1 MIYLT
6 QKEASSF
13 QRGSG
18 ILMSITSLPSPYGI
32 GTLGKAAYEFVDYL
46 RRAQQRYWQVL
57 PIGPTSF
64 GDSPYQSFS
73 AFAGNPYFIDL
84 DTLVEEGLLQYDE
97 INCHDWGYDATK
109 VDYAKIFESRFTV
122 LRKAFDR
129 SNHRSLPEFRK
140 FCEENVFWL
149 EDYSLFMALKF
160 YFDNREWQLWEN
172 DIRLRKPGAVKLYTD
187 KLANDVAFWKFLQFK
202 FFEQWN
208 KLKAYANDR
217 GIKIIG
223 DIPIYVAMDSAD
235 TWVHGD
241 LFQLDEEKKPVK
253 VAGVPPDN
261 FSADGQLWGNPLYDW
276 DKMEKNGFAWWK
288 QRMRASAKIYDV
300 IRIDHFIGVVKYFAI
315 PAEATTAA
323 GGKWMPGPGIKLIN
337 AMNSVLGNSLVIAE
351 DLGVLDEK
359 VETLLKK
366 AGYPGMKVLQ
376 FGFDGGSDNVMLPHN
391 ISENYVVYGGTH
403 DNETLVGYF
412 CDDNKSIES
421 LRYAVEY
428 LNCETI
434 DSIPDAIIRVGFMS
448 CAHTVI
454 YQLQDYLGLDN
465 SARMNFPS
473 KLGGNWEWRA
483 TKAQMSDKLA
493 ARIARLVEIYGR

>member
-1 MIYLT
+1 MA

-18 ILMSITSLPSPYGI
+18 ILLSVTSLPSPYGI
-32 GTLGKAAYEFVDYL
+32 GTLGKAAYDFVDFL

-57 PIGPTSF
+57 PIGPT
-64 GDSPYQSFS
+64 
-73 AFAGNPYFIDL
+73 AGNPYFIDL
-84 DTLVEEGLLQYDE
+84 DILAEEGLLQYDE
-97 INCHDWGYDATK
+97 INCHDWGYDASR

-129 SNHRSLPEFRK
+129 SNYKSLPEFKK
-140 FCEENVFWL
+140 FCEDNVFWL
-149 EDYSLFMALKF
+149 DDYSLFMALKF

-187 KLANDVAFWKFLQFK
+187 KLANDVDFWKFLQFK

-208 KLKAYANDR
+208 RLKDYANER

-276 DKMEKNGFAWWK
+276 EKMEKNGFAWWK

-300 IRIDHFIGVVKYFAI
+300 IRIDHFIGVVKYFSI
-315 PAEATTAA
+315 PADATTAI

-337 AMNSVLGNSLVIAE
+337 AINSVLGKSLVIAE
-351 DLGVLDEK
+351 DLGVSDER
-359 VETLLKK
+359 VEALLKK

-391 ISENYVVYGGTH
+391 ITENYVVYGGTQ
-403 DNETLVGYF
+403 
-412 CDDNKSIES
+412 
-421 LRYAVEY
+421 
-428 LNCETI
+428 TI
-434 DSIPDAIIRVGFMS
+434 DNIPNAIIRIGFMS

-483 TKAQMSDKLA
+483 SKAQMSDKLA
-493 ARIARLVEIYGR
+493 AKIARLVEMYGR